1 MSCCGAFAMLYEPA
15 MRPNLK
21 SRQTGAEP
29 RRLTGWMVLAMLVS
43 FFVVVASVNGYMIR
57 AAISTFPGTEVK
69 NSYVASQQFNR
80 EIEAMRQQAQRDWK
94 VDVALNRKGGGAV
107 LDLSIRDG
115 AGQPVRGLSLTAR
128 LAHPVDARIDHAG
141 EVVETAA
148 GVYVVAFDD
157 VHRGAWN
164 LVIEARR
171 GGERLYTSR
180 NRVELA
186 Q

>member
-1 MSCCGAFAMLYEPA
+1 
-15 MRPNLK
+15 
-21 SRQTGAEP
+21 
-29 RRLTGWMVLAMLVS
+29 MVLAMLVS
-43 FFVVVASVNGYMIR
+43 FFAVVASVNGYMIR

-80 EIEAMRQQAQRDWK
+80 EIVAMRQQAERDWK
-94 VDVALNRKGGGAV
+94 VDVALHRQGQAA
-107 LDLSIRDG
+107 LLHLTIRDA
-115 AGQPVRGLSLTAR
+115 AGQPVRGLVLTAR
-128 LAHPVDARIDHAG
+128 LAHLADAKVDHAG
-141 EVVETAA
+141 AVVEKAPGLYA
-148 GVYVVAFDD
+148 VDFGD

-171 GGERLYTSR
+171 DGERLYAAR

>member
-1 MSCCGAFAMLYEPA
+1 

-21 SRQTGAEP
+21 PRQSGAEP

-80 EIEAMRQQAQRDWK
+80 EIAAMRQQSERSWK
-94 VDVALNRKGGGAV
+94 VDVALRRQGEAAL
-107 LDLSIRDG
+107 LDLTMRDALG
-115 AGQPVRGLSLTAR
+115 RPVTGLALTVR
-128 LAHPVDARIDHAG
+128 LAHPVDARIDHSGKVLEKAP
-141 EVVETAA
+141 
-148 GVYVVAFDD
+148 GVYSVDFED

-171 GGERLYTSR
+171 DGERLYATRS
-180 NRVELA
+180 RVELA

>member
-1 MSCCGAFAMLYEPA
+1 

-21 SRQTGAEP
+21 SRESRAEP

-69 NSYVASQQFNR
+69 NSYVASQQFNG
-80 EIEAMRQQAQRDWK
+80 EIAAMRQQAARSWK
-94 VDVALNRKGGGAV
+94 VDVALRRQGQGAV
-107 LDLSIRDG
+107 LDLTIRD
-115 AGQPVRGLSLTAR
+115 ASGQPVRGLALNAR

-141 EVVETAA
+141 AFLEKAA
-148 GVYVVAFDD
+148 GVYAVDFAD

-171 GGERLYTSR
+171 DGERLYASR
-180 NRVELA
+180 SRVELA